1 MTQTPETA
9 PRIPWWLSAPLAL
22 LASAFFA
29 YAFVRSLHDEP
40 PFWDP
45 PWLAAIYRVM
55 FGVMA
60 ILFLGGAAVALRGKP
75 GRFGER
81 APGGDSRQ

>member
-1 MTQTPETA
+1 MTKTPETA

-45 PWLAAIYRVM
+45 PWAWAIYRVAY
-55 FGVMA
+55 GVLA
-60 ILFLGGAAVALRGKP
+60 ILFLGGAAAALRGKP
-75 GRFGER
+75 PEAR
-81 APGGDSRQ
+81 